1 MTLLQLR
8 YFHSVCQYNS
18 ISKAAEAMH
27 ISQPAISIAVK
38 ELEEE
43 FGVSLFTRDKKRL
56 ILTNE
61 GSFFLERVSEILPQ
75 IDALSKLMSD
85 LGRKQHTLNISLIPM
100 GGSNLLLDSLHQFRS
115 SYPDIQISIT
125 ECSTSKGVENVLNG
139 TCHTAF
145 IIADRKKYDAVDGL
159 ILLRTQY
166 VFCVSKSH
174 PLAGLSECNLRELSN
189 QSLILPQD
197 ETYLTRELK
206 KRFYELGVTPKVLLQ
221 TMNFSLIRKIISA
234 GKEGIFLTK
243 ESASLLPDTVQIPM
257 TQPLSISYALVWKK
271 KHTANQ
277 DLETLITLIRESFPD
292 AEPY

>member
-8 YFHSVCQYNS
+8 YFQSVCQYNS

-38 ELEEE
+38 ELEAE
-43 FGVSLFTRDKKRL
+43 FGVSLFKRVKKRL

-61 GSFFLERVSEILPQ
+61 GTFFLEKASEILSQ
-75 IDALSKLMSD
+75 VDTLSKLMSD
-85 LGRKQHTLNISLIPM
+85 LGKKQHTLNISLIPM
-100 GGSNLLLDSLHQFRS
+100 GGSNLLLDSLQQFRNR
-115 SYPDIQISIT
+115 YPDIQISIT
-125 ECSTSKGVENVLNG
+125 ECSTSRGIESVING

-145 IIADRKKYDAVDGL
+145 IIADQKKYSSVEGL
-159 ILLRTQY
+159 ILLQTQY
-166 VFCVSKSH
+166 VFCVGKNH
-174 PLAGLSECNLRELSN
+174 PLAALKECNIRELSN

-206 KRFYELGVTPKVLLQ
+206 KRFYQLGVTPKVLLQ

-234 GKEGIFLTK
+234 GTEGIFLTK
-243 ESASLLPDTVQIPM
+243 ESSSLLPDIVQIPL
-257 TQPLSISYALVWKK
+257 TQPIGISYALVWKK
-271 KHTANQ
+271 KQ
-277 DLETLITLIRESFPD
+277 SMSPDLKNLITLIRENFPD